1 MSKNKVADVTWLGE
15 VPENWM
21 NLKLKFLCKIN
32 TGSKDT
38 QDKISDG
45 KYPFFVRSPH
55 VETLNEF
62 THDEEAIMTAGDGAG
77 VGKVFHYYKG
87 KFVAHQRVYIFSK
100 FKYVSG
106 KYLYYYLASN
116 LKFEVLLG
124 GAKSTVD
131 SIRKPMLSEFPVVF
145 PNLKNQEKITVFLDK
160 KNNEIDNLIRI
171 KEKSIEL
178 LKQNRQAL
186 IIETV
191 TKGLNSNVKMKDS
204 AIDWVGVIPKHWET
218 KPLKYSFKIMNGKEI
233 EIELDIN
240 DDSGINVYGSGG
252 LFKKTNQIL
261 FEGESVLFGRK
272 GTIGKPLYV
281 NDSFWTV
288 DTMYYTKFYKDSHPK
303 WFFYLLLVYPW
314 DMIITKTA
322 LPSVVGSD
330 VANTVCAV
338 PPLKEQVAI
347 AKYLTLKDNEYFNL
361 FNNINSQIK
370 KLKEYRQALIY
381 EAVTG
386 KIDLC
391 DIELD

>member
-1 MSKNKVADVTWLGE
+1 VSKNKVADVTWLGE

>member
-1 MSKNKVADVTWLGE
+1 MFESIIKNKE
-15 VPENWM
+15 
-21 NLKLKFLCKIN
+21 KL
-32 TGSKDT
+32 
-38 QDKISDG
+38 
-45 KYPFFVRSPH
+45 
-55 VETLNEF
+55 
-62 THDEEAIMTAGDGAG
+62 
-77 VGKVFHYYKG
+77 
-87 KFVAHQRVYIFSK
+87 
-100 FKYVSG
+100 
-106 KYLYYYLASN
+106 
-116 LKFEVLLG
+116 
-124 GAKSTVD
+124 
-131 SIRKPMLSEFPVVF
+131 
-145 PNLKNQEKITVFLDK
+145 
-160 KNNEIDNLIRI
+160 ID
-171 KEKSIEL
+171 L
-178 LKQNRQAL
+178 LKEQRQS
-186 IIETV
+186 IITESV
-191 TKGLNSNVKMKDS
+191 KKGLNSNVKMRDS
-204 AIDWVGVIPKHWET
+204 DIDWIGEIPKHWET
-218 KPLKYSFKIMNGKEI
+218 KRLKYCFKVMNGKEI

-240 DDSGINVYGSGG
+240 DKLGINVYGSGG
-252 LFKKTNQIL
+252 LFKKTSQML

-347 AKYLTLKDNEYFNL
+347 AKYLTLKDDEYFNL